1 MESLKFLK
9 DGQPVFLPYSKINAL
24 LYYILVSK
32 VVSREELAGL
42 LWPDED
48 GRDRPAESAKRDLPG
63 EKGTWDQYH
72 SLPKEISADAQR
84 KPGSHLGYRPV
95 SAGAQEN
102 LHLYTGE
109 FLQGFFLKGAETY
122 EYWIVK
128 MRNYYKEKFF
138 SECYQKVADDLDA
151 RRYDQVETHIRYLM
165 ELDEYDERAFRLLL
179 RFYQETGRNGKVIE
193 SYYEFAKLLRR
204 ELGVAPDQTTKEIY
218 ERALEQMHFETG
230 RSVSNDESFFFG
242 RYQEIAALEK
252 ALKEFKENPEGGRS
266 ILICGEPGSGRSTMK
281 RRALDGVEEHFYILQ
296 TQGLSMGQDLSLRPW
311 RQIAREIAQLLQEE
325 PCIPPRCGT
334 IS

>member
-1 MESLKFLK
+1 
-9 DGQPVFLPYSKINAL
+9 
-24 LYYILVSK
+24 
-32 VVSREELAGL
+32 
-42 LWPDED
+42 
-48 GRDRPAESAKRDLPG
+48 
-63 EKGTWDQYH
+63 
-72 SLPKEISADAQR
+72 
-84 KPGSHLGYRPV
+84 
-95 SAGAQEN
+95 
-102 LHLYTGE
+102 
-109 FLQGFFLKGAETY
+109 
-122 EYWIVK
+122 
-128 MRNYYKEKFF
+128 
-138 SECYQKVADDLDA
+138 
-151 RRYDQVETHIRYLM
+151 M

-281 RRALDGVEEHFYILQ
+281 RRALDGVEEHFYIFANCKCKLD
-296 TQGLSMGQDLSLRPW
+296 TR
-311 RQIAREIAQLLQEE
+311 
-325 PCIPPRCGT
+325 T
-334 IS
+334 VKIS

>member
-1 MESLKFLK
+1 MSTITCKLFGVPQILK

-24 LYYILVSK
+24 LYYVLVSK

-42 LWPDED
+42 LWPDEMD
-48 GRDRPAESAKRDLPG
+48 ETARRNLRNAIYQAKKALGTNLILSPKKSLLMLNENLDL
-63 EKGTWDQYH
+63 TLDVDQF
-72 SLPKEISADAQR
+72 LQAP
-84 KPGSHLGYRPV
+84 
-95 SAGAQEN
+95 QEN
-102 LHLYTGE
+102 LRLYTGE

-128 MRNYYKEKFF
+128 MRNYFKEKFF

-151 RRYDQVETHIRYLM
+151 RRYDSVETHIRYLM

-218 ERALEQMHFETG
+218 ERALEEMHFETG
-230 RSVSNDESFFFG
+230 RSASNDESFFFG
-242 RYQEIAALEK
+242 RYQEIAALDK
-252 ALKEFKENPEGGRS
+252 ALKEFKENPAGGRS
-266 ILICGEPGSGRSTMK
+266 ILICGEPGSGHETPGPGRGG
-281 RRALDGVEEHFYILQ
+281 RAFLHFADPGSFDWAGFFPPALAA
-296 TQGLSMGQDLSLRPW
+296 DRP
-311 RQIAREIAQLLQEE
+311 
-325 PCIPPRCGT
+325 
-334 IS
+334 